1 MQHLR
6 LRLREIAVVLLA
18 LSAVGAVAY
27 CAGRLGGKFL
37 VRTISEPVACYET
50 VIRPYPARTAAATNT
65 PAAPAHTKPA
75 LAVRTPEAEAK
86 TRELTGVASWYDYT
100 FNPDGTT
107 RECRTR
113 AEDCY
118 SEHWMIA
125 AMRDVPRRTWV
136 TVTRLDTGESV
147 KVKITDYGPEFAVH
161 PDRVID
167 LSSLAFSKL
176 GSLSEGTFRVKV
188 TW

>member
-1 MQHLR
+1 MMEDMQDFR
-6 LRLREIAVVLLA
+6 PRLREIAVVLLA

-27 CAGRLGGKFL
+27 GLGRLGGKFL
-37 VRTISEPVACYET
+37 VRTISEPSACYET
-50 VIRPYPARTAAATNT
+50 VIRPYPTAATST
-65 PAAPAHTKPA
+65 PA
-75 LAVRTPEAEAK
+75 LAVRTPEQEAK

-118 SEHWMIA
+118 SEHWMVA

-161 PDRVID
+161 PDRIID

-176 GSLSEGTFRVKV
+176 GSLSEGTFQVRV